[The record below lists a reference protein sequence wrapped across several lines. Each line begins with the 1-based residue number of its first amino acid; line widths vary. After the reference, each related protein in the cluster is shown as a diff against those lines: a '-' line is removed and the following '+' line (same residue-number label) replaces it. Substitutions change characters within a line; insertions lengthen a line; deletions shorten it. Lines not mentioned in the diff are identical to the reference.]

1 MKIDFL
7 INLAK
12 NLDESIFKS
21 WEEAIDFYY
30 KSINFPDVIDP
41 DFFSLLYLISDGEF
55 GLIIGEGYGYELESE
70 LNHFFP
76 HEDWLFDRI
85 IDSDIETQEERAIYL
100 GEYLFSFY
108 QSIKDTEL
116 CVYFINEYKYRLVD
130 ELTSR
135 LYIYIT
141 REKIYEVLGE
151 SLLIKLRKYN
161 LL

>member
-12 NLDESIFKS
+12 NLDNNIFKS
-21 WEEAIDFYY
+21 WEEAVDFYY

-41 DFFSLLYLISDGEF
+41 EFFSLLYLISDGEF

-76 HEDWLFDRI
+76 HEDWLFDLI

-100 GEYLFSFY
+100 GEELFSFY
-108 QSIKDTEL
+108 KSIEGTDLSLK
-116 CVYFINEYKYRLVD
+116 FILKYKYKLIEELVN
-130 ELTSR
+130 R
-135 LYIYIT
+135 LYVYSLRDDII
-141 REKIYEVLGE
+141 ISLGNY
-151 SLLIKLRKYN
+151 LFTKLVSYN
-161 LL
+161 LI